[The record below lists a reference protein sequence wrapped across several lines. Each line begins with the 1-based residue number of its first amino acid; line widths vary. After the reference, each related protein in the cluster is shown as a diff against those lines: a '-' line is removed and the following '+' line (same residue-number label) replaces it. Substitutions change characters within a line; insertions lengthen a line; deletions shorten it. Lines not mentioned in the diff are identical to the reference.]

1 MRNAYEA
8 VLKFAAH
15 DPLIALGLAIIALLI
30 LPLGA
35 MHLLHI
41 FGGFLVVLVREFKI
55 QCLGIAKVFRQVKHE
70 ASSWKLDE

>member
-30 LPLGA
+30 FPLGA
-35 MHLLHI
+35 MHLLRI
-41 FGGFLVVLVREFKI
+41 FGGFLLVLIREFKL
-55 QCLGIAKVFRQVKHE
+55 QGLGIGKVFRDVKHE
-70 ASSWKLDE
+70 ASSWKVDE